1 MQPVKITD
9 KLSVA
14 SQPAIEE
21 FDGLAKAGF
30 KSIINNR
37 PDGEDQLQPGSA
49 AEQRAAAAAELG
61 YTHIPVTGATI
72 TDADVQR
79 FQAAVE
85 AADGPVLAHCK
96 GGTRSLSL
104 FVLGEV
110 LAGRMKADEVRAF
123 GARHGFD
130 LAGAEAWLKRNGHAG

>member
-1 MQPVKITD
+1 MQTVKITD

-14 SQPAIEE
+14 KQPEIEA

-30 KSIINNR
+30 KTIINNR
-37 PDGEDQLQPGSA
+37 PDGEDQLQPGTA
-49 AEQRAAAAAELG
+49 AEERAAGAVGMA

-72 TDADVQR
+72 TGADVQK
-79 FQAAVE
+79 FQEAVE
-85 AADGPVLAHCK
+85 ASDGPVLAHCK

-104 FVLGEV
+104 FVIGEV
-110 LAGRMKADEVRAF
+110 IAGRLRVDEVRAF

-130 LAGAEAWLKRNGHAG
+130 LAGAESWLRVNGYTG

>member
-1 MQPVKITD
+1 MHVVKITD

-14 SQPAIEE
+14 KQPGVEE
-21 FDGLAKAGF
+21 FGALAKAGF
-30 KSIINNR
+30 KALINNR

-49 AEQRAAAAAELG
+49 GEARAAEAAGLA

-72 TDADVQR
+72 TGADVEKFR
-79 FQAAVE
+79 ATVE

-104 FVLGEV
+104 FVIGEV
-110 LAGRMKADEVRAF
+110 VAGHMRADEVKAF

-130 LAGAEAWLKRNGHAG
+130 LAGAEAWLTYNGYTE